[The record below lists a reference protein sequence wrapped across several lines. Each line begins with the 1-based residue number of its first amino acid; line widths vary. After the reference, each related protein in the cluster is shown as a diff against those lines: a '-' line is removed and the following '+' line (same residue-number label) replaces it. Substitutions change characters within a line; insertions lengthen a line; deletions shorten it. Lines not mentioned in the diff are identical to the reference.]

1 MVKVN
6 AASIASEQS
15 GMERS
20 MICSDKGMQ
29 LFDIY
34 RAMALEAYRPESAG
48 QAFNEMEIRAF
59 REPIRKVLRQF
70 DIATLLDYGSGGSNY
85 EMAGFDGNSTAR
97 EYFGLVEVYRFEPAR
112 DLDQRCRVDAVLCFD
127 LLEHVF
133 VADVPAT
140 VRDMFSLARKL
151 LIVNTACYPARSILP
166 NGENAHIT
174 VRPPLWWK
182 GMFDSIA
189 VEFPAVAV
197 WLICSPAWRNA
208 TAFELYSGQEW
219 LNSPTFVTTK

>member
-1 MVKVN
+1 MV
-6 AASIASEQS
+6 
-15 GMERS
+15 
-20 MICSDKGMQ
+20 CSDKGVQ

-34 RAMALEAYRPESAG
+34 KTMAREAYRKENVEP
-48 QAFNEMEIRAF
+48 AFNDMEIRAF

-70 DIATLLDYGSGGSNY
+70 DISTLLDYGCGGSNY
-85 EMAGFDGNSTAR
+85 ETPGFDADLTAR
-97 EYFGLVEVYRFEPAR
+97 EYFGLKEVYRFEPTR
-112 DLDQRCRVDAVLCFD
+112 EVDQRRQVDAVLCFD
-127 LLEHVF
+127 VLEHVF
-133 VADVPAT
+133 VADIPPT
-140 VRDMFSLARKL
+140 VRDIFSLARKL
-151 LIVNTACYPARSILP
+151 VIVNTACYAARSILP

-189 VEFPAVAV
+189 VEFPTVSV

-208 TAFELYSGQEW
+208 TAFELYSAQDW